1 MDYLFHCSFS
11 YFYPIH
17 GVACFH
23 DSRSDED
30 TIREIMAD
38 AIRSAKQRIA
48 KAASYM
54 EYIDP
59 FLFSV
64 INKPSED
71 PTNSKGRA
79 DNTLDNAN
87 NDYGRN
93 AKIKNKSPL
102 PALLATAPTLHDG
115 SLGCGEKSDMPPHGS
130 GTSAGQLT
138 APEKE
143 ISLERE
149 KNTSDL
155 GEDTEQIFTFL
166 RELENGSEQGR
177 VTNQKQNEIFVE
189 KRIASIKVSIA
200 SYQHLASKF

>member
-1 MDYLFHCSFS
+1 MDYLFHCSLG

-23 DSRSDED
+23 HSRSDED
-30 TIREIMAD
+30 TTHEIMAD

-54 EYIDP
+54 EHIDP
-59 FLFSV
+59 FPFSV

-71 PTNSKGRA
+71 PTTSKERA

-93 AKIKNKSPL
+93 AKIKNKSPI
-102 PALLATAPTLHDG
+102 PALLATALTLYDG

-155 GEDTEQIFTFL
+155 DEDTEQIFTFL

-189 KRIASIKVSIA
+189 KRIASIKVSIT

>member
-1 MDYLFHCSFS
+1 
-11 YFYPIH
+11 
-17 GVACFH
+17 
-23 DSRSDED
+23 
-30 TIREIMAD
+30 
-38 AIRSAKQRIA
+38 
-48 KAASYM
+48 M
-54 EYIDP
+54 EHIDP

-71 PTNSKGRA
+71 PTTSKERA

-93 AKIKNKSPL
+93 AKIKNKSPI
-102 PALLATAPTLHDG
+102 PALLATALTLYDG

-155 GEDTEQIFTFL
+155 DEDTEQIFTFL

-177 VTNQKQNEIFVE
+177 VTTPKT
-189 KRIASIKVSIA
+189 K
-200 SYQHLASKF
+200 

>member
-1 MDYLFHCSFS
+1 MDNLFHCSLS

-17 GVACFH
+17 GVTCFH
-23 DSRSDED
+23 HSRSGED
-30 TIREIMAD
+30 TIREIMTD

-54 EYIDP
+54 EHIDP

-71 PTNSKGRA
+71 PTTTKEGA

-87 NDYGRN
+87 NDYERN
-93 AKIKNKSPL
+93 AKMENKSPL
-102 PALLATAPTLHDG
+102 PALLATAPALNDG

-138 APEKE
+138 APE
-143 ISLERE
+143 RE
-149 KNTSDL
+149 ENTSDL
-155 GEDTEQIFTFL
+155 DEDTEQIFSFL

-177 VTNQKQNEIFVE
+177 VTNQKQNKIFVE
-189 KRIASIKVSIA
+189 KRIASIKVSIT
-200 SYQHLASKF
+200 SYQSCI